1 MVLFSWESQTYASTP
16 SQVGINVCVCVC
28 VRARARV
35 MVLESE
41 REREKERKR
50 EREREK
56 EVTHLWRK
64 LNKCCE
70 GLLGGQGQVLR
81 HPSDVLEV
89 QRHQVLL
96 RADAKGLQLL
106 AICLRVCVCVFAGL
120 IKMHFHRVCMSGSIR
135 VM

>member
-28 VRARARV
+28 VCVRARV

-41 REREKERKR
+41 R

-64 LNKCCE
+64 LNKNFE
-70 GLLGGQGQVLR
+70 GLFGGEGHVLRHLSDVCEVQHHQVLR
-81 HPSDVLEV
+81 
-89 QRHQVLL
+89 

-106 AICLRVCVCVFAGL
+106 AICLCVCVS
-120 IKMHFHRVCMSGSIR
+120 VCWFD
-135 VM
+135 

>member
-1 MVLFSWESQTYASTP
+1 MGVTNVCKHAITSWDKC
-16 SQVGINVCVCVC
+16 VCVCVC
-28 VRARARV
+28 ARARARV

-41 REREKERKR
+41 R

-64 LNKCCE
+64 LNKNFQGLFGGEGHVLRHLSDVCE
-70 GLLGGQGQVLR
+70 VQHHQVLR
-81 HPSDVLEV
+81 
-89 QRHQVLL
+89 

-106 AICLRVCVCVFAGL
+106 AICLCVCVCVFAGL